1 MPKTNEAPVQIK
13 FNYNPIS
20 DDLKG
25 EDGRISYSLFVSY
38 LSGQLSNPFQL
49 YAIKSGYDQS
59 TRLTEPAW
67 LRFIG
72 DFLQAN
78 SASQE
83 VVESPDHVAE
93 NFLAHV
99 AKEPRYKGNE
109 PGFDYYELDAHMV
122 EALVS
127 ALYSSGIPRPSKKN
141 LTLPTVHLGGTA
153 RTTLLDDI
161 TTVQGVLRETIEAMK
176 SLAPHGRDYL
186 EPFAINAATDEH
198 RSRVNHLQAVL
209 DELQQLAEHVAE

>member
-1 MPKTNEAPVQIK
+1 MPKTNEAPVQIR

-20 DDLKG
+20 DDLKC
-25 EDGRISYSLFVSY
+25 EDGTIPYHLFTSY
-38 LSGQLSNPFQL
+38 LTGQLGNAFQE
-49 YAIKSGYDQS
+49 YAFKHGFDHL
-59 TRLTEPAW
+59 TRLTEETW
-67 LRFIG
+67 LRVLA

-78 SASQE
+78 TSPP
-83 VVESPDHVAE
+83 VESPDHVAE

-109 PGFDYYELDAHMV
+109 AGFDYYELDAHTV
-122 EALVS
+122 DALVS
-127 ALYSSGIPRPSKKN
+127 ALHSSGIPRPSKKN
-141 LTLPTVHLGGTA
+141 LTLPNVHLGGTA

-176 SLAPHGRDYL
+176 SIAPHNRDYHL

-198 RSRVNHLQAVL
+198 RSRVNHLQVVL
-209 DELQQLAEHVAE
+209 DELQQLAEHVAG